1 MKISYEVIS
10 KFLDDDP
17 FDPQELSDALSEPA
31 ARALL
36 IDSIVLRRLVQ
47 PAESMPVM
55 SAPVSAL
62 RFRWQAAAAAAV
74 LFVGLTGGY
83 FMAGRRVPAAEVQAP
98 PASRVVQ
105 AVPFTPSGGGR

>member
-1 MKISYEVIS
+1 MKMRYEVIS
-10 KFLDDDP
+10 SFLDDDP
-17 FDPQELSDALSEPA
+17 FDPEELADALSDPA
-31 ARALL
+31 GRALL

-47 PAESMPVM
+47 PAEAMPVM
-55 SAPVSAL
+55 SVPASAV

-74 LFVGLTGGY
+74 LCVGLAGGY

>member
-1 MKISYEVIS
+1 MNNRYDVIS
-10 KFLDDDP
+10 NFLDDEP
-17 FDPQELSDALSEPA
+17 FNPEELADALSEPA
-31 ARALL
+31 GRTAL

-55 SAPVSAL
+55 GAPTSAS

-74 LFVGLTGGY
+74 LCVGLTGGY
-83 FMAGRRVPAAEVQAP
+83 FIAERRAPAAEVQAP
-98 PASRVVQ
+98 PAARVVQ

>member
-1 MKISYEVIS
+1 MKNRDEVIS
-10 KFLDDDP
+10 NFLDDEP
-17 FDPQELSDALSEPA
+17 FDPEELADALSEPA
-31 ARALL
+31 GRALL

-55 SAPVSAL
+55 RAPTSAV

-83 FMAGRRVPAAEVQAP
+83 FMAERRVPAADAQAP

-105 AVPFTPSGGGR
+105 AVAFTPSGGGR